1 MVFVAASLQYVVA
14 RLNFKGQLPA
24 IAQRKKEDR
33 VSSLRKFRGV
43 GESYKKV
50 RTSPTVVIFS
60 PFVILLACGDI

>member
-33 VSSLRKFRGV
+33 VPSLRKVRGV
-43 GESYKKV
+43 GES
-50 RTSPTVVIFS
+50 
-60 PFVILLACGDI
+60 